1 MSEANPIQS
10 MARAARRAGKQLAAL
25 EGDARSALLR
35 GLAEALEAPANIAT
49 LLAANRADVEAAKA
63 PKDQREQLAP
73 ALVARLGLSAAKLA
87 ALADGLRQ
95 LAAMPELLGATQL
108 RRELDEGLL
117 LERVSCPLGVLGVVF
132 EARPDAVPQIT
143 GLALKSGNA
152 VLLKGGSE
160 ARRSNAALIELI
172 HGVLHRHGLDSAC
185 VALLEDRA
193 AFRGLLQCHDHVD
206 LIIARGSGQ
215 FVQLVMDST
224 KIPVLGHAEGLCH
237 LYVHADADAERATAI
252 AVDAK
257 CSYPA
262 ACNAIETLLWHA
274 QARETTWACLA
285 ALAKRGVELRGDP
298 ATVELAAGLVVE
310 PATDADWD
318 TEYGEMI
325 LAVRQVQTLDEALGH
340 IERHGSRHTAAIV
353 CADASPGDAI
363 NANAPSPGE
372 QFTRGVD
379 AACVFVNASTRFA
392 DGYRFG
398 LGAEVGI
405 ATGKLHARG
414 PVGVEGLLSYRWL
427 LHGHGQIASSYGQ
440 GPGQRPFKHRDLP

>member
-1 MSEANPIQS
+1 MSEANPIQA
-10 MARAARRAGKQLAAL
+10 MAQAARLAGKQLASL
-25 EGDARSALLR
+25 TGEARSALLR
-35 GLAEALEAPANIAT
+35 ALARALEAPANVAT
-49 LLAANRADVEAAKA
+49 LLAANRADVDAAKA
-63 PKDQREQLAP
+63 KANTPEQLSP
-73 ALVARLGLSAAKLA
+73 ALIARLGLSATKLA
-87 ALADGLRQ
+87 GLADDLRQ
-95 LAAMPELLGATQL
+95 LAAMPELLGAAQL
-108 RRELDEGLL
+108 RRELDDGLL

-132 EARPDAVPQIT
+132 EARPDAIPQIT
-143 GLALKSGNA
+143 GLALKTGNA

-160 ARRSNAALIELI
+160 AQRSNAALLGVIHAVLRKHELAP
-172 HGVLHRHGLDSAC
+172 AC
-185 VALLEDRA
+185 VTLLEDRA
-193 AFRGLLQCHDHVD
+193 AFRGLLECHDQVD

-237 LYVHADADAERATAI
+237 LYVHADADAERATVI

-262 ACNAIETLLWHA
+262 ACNAIETLLWHGS
-274 QARETTWACLA
+274 ARETTWACLA

-298 ATVELAAGLVVE
+298 ATIELAAGLPVE
-310 PATDADWD
+310 AASEADWD

-325 LAVRQVQTLDEALGH
+325 LAVRQVASLDEALAH

-353 CADASPGDAI
+353 CADAAEDQRSA
-363 NANAPSPGE
+363 GE
-372 QFTRGVD
+372 RFMRGVD

-427 LHGHGQIASSYGQ
+427 LHGHGQVASSYGP
-440 GPGQRPFKHRDLP
+440 GAGQRAFKHRDLS